1 MGSAYYR
8 CSCPEVFC
16 KKDVLINFAKFTGKH
31 LCRSLFF
38 NKVAGL
44 TPATLFKKRLWHR
57 GFPVNFAKFLR
68 TPILKELLWL
78 LLLLLM
84 VNSGKYHSCCLSFSH
99 SLLFLVYF
107 ICMYAYIMLM
117 FLNLSNISNESI
129 NL

>member
-16 KKDVLINFAKFTGKH
+16 KKDVLVNFAKSTGKH
-31 LCRSLFF
+31 LCHSLFF

-44 TPATLFKKRLWHR
+44 MPATLFKKRLWHR
-57 GFPVNFAKFLR
+57 GFPVNFATFLR
-68 TPILKELLWL
+68 TPIPKEFLWFL
-78 LLLLLM
+78 HLLLM
-84 VNSGKYHSCCLSFSH
+84 VNSGKYHSYYLSFSRW
-99 SLLFLVYF
+99 LLYLVYF